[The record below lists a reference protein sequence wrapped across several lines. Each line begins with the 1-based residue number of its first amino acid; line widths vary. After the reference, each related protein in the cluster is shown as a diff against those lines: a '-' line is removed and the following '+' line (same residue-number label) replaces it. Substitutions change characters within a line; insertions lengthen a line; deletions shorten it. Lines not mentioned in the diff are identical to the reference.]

1 MAVAPNSTVRVLRN
15 VPIDQDYRNTLYFAS
30 TDAQYNYFYAQTKY
44 TFTELT
50 YQRRESSIYVQ
61 VSPDALFD
69 CNYIMY
75 QNTNYNTRWFYAF
88 ITAINY
94 VNDNTAEIVFQMDVI
109 QSWWGNWELEQCFV
123 ERQHT
128 TTDNIGDNLLADGLA
143 LGDYQMNNVQSSVV
157 FTNQALK
164 ITVASTFDENFE
176 SAQGNVV
183 GSTYSA
189 LHFTQFDLNQENEVN
204 EFIQQA
210 TEKQLSDGIVSIF
223 ISPILAN
230 ASGTEPFKYTFNTDK
245 DYSPF
250 GNYTPKNN
258 KLYTSPYNM
267 VYVFTDDGSCAN
279 YAYEYFSS
287 PTGVTFDIY
296 VGYSASPDAVLV
308 PTNYKGA
315 ELNLNEK
322 ISLGGFPQC
331 AYNIDSYKA
340 WLAQNGD
347 GFNLRQQQTLGNG
360 IASSIGSLVGLLASI
375 QSPQTGAGQTTNQ
388 ISQIGG
394 GIISSASAIMNTMLN
409 YAQDQNT
416 LQVMERMP
424 NAARGSSTGGA
435 TFTNGLKNFYM
446 CNMRIR
452 EEYARNIDS
461 FWTMYGYPIRRVQ
474 TPNIHARPQFT
485 YVKTQGCFVR
495 GYMPASDIQRIER
508 IFDNGITFWVNAANV
523 GNYSVDNSPT

>member
-30 TDAQYNYFYAQTKY
+30 TDAQYNYFSAQTKY
-44 TFTELT
+44 TFTEMT

-88 ITAINY
+88 ITAVNY

-128 TTDNIGDNLLADGLA
+128 PTDNIGDNLLGENFG
-143 LGDYQMNNVQSSVV
+143 LGDYTYTKVV
-157 FTNQALK
+157 NDPSFFTNFLR
-164 ITVASTFDENFE
+164 ITVAATFDKNFE
-176 SAQGNVV
+176 SAQGKVV
-183 GSTYSA
+183 GNIYSG
-189 LHFTQFDLNQENEVN
+189 LCFNQFELTQEDQVN

-223 ISPILAN
+223 VAPIMDSES
-230 ASGTEPFKYTFNTDK
+230 SGIGYMEIEKSYG
-245 DYSPF
+245 SF

-258 KLYTSPYNM
+258 KLYTSPYNLL
-267 VYVFTDDGSCAN
+267 YVFTDDGMASN
-279 YAYEYFSS
+279 YAYEYFA
-287 PTGVTFDIY
+287 TNNAQFYIYCGYGANFD
-296 VGYSASPDAVLV
+296 SVLV
-308 PTNYKGA
+308 PFQYKGIQT
-315 ELNLNEK
+315 NLNEK
-322 ISLGGFPQC
+322 LSLGGFAQC

-347 GFNLRQQQTLGNG
+347 GFQLRQNQNAFSGIANTIGSALNVITSGKPDSSTLG
-360 IASSIGSLVGLLASI
+360 GLLNLGSTFYNAL
-375 QSPQTGAGQTTNQ
+375 TN
-388 ISQIGG
+388 I
-394 GIISSASAIMNTMLN
+394 AL
-409 YAQDQNT
+409 DQNT

-424 NAARGSSTGGA
+424 NSARGYSTGGA
-435 TFTNGLKNFYM
+435 TFIHNLKDFYFY
-446 CNMRIR
+446 NARIR

-495 GYMPASDIQRIER
+495 GYMPASDIQRIES
-508 IFDNGITFWVNAANV
+508 IFDNGITFWINAANV
-523 GNYSVDNSPT
+523 GNYSVDNSPS

>member
-15 VPIDQDYRNTLYFAS
+15 VPIDQNYRNTLYFSS
-30 TDAQYNYFYAQTKY
+30 TDAQYNYFSAQTKY
-44 TFTELT
+44 TFSEMT

-128 TTDNIGDNLLADGLA
+128 TTDNIGDNLLAEGFA
-143 LGDYQMNNVQSSVV
+143 LGDYQMNDVQGSVV

-164 ITVASTFDENFE
+164 ITIASTFDENFE

-189 LHFTQFDLNQENEVN
+189 LHFTQFNLNQETEVN

-223 ISPILAN
+223 ISPIITN

-250 GNYTPKNN
+250 GSYTPKNN
-258 KLYTSPYNM
+258 KLYTSPYNLLY
-267 VYVFTDDGSCAN
+267 VYTDDGSCAN

-296 VGYSASPDAVLV
+296 VGYSTSPDAVMT

-315 ELNLNEK
+315 EVNLNEK

-331 AYNIDSYKA
+331 AYNIDSFKA
-340 WLAQNGD
+340 WLAQNATGYELK
-347 GFNLRQQQTLGNG
+347 NQQTITSG
-360 IASSIGSLVGLLASI
+360 IIGGLSNVFGIVGSIATAVGSKGQQGIGSALQGATGLAS
-375 QSPQTGAGQTTNQ
+375 T
-388 ISQIGG
+388 IS
-394 GIISSASAIMNTMLN
+394 NTMFSL
-409 YAQDQNT
+409 AQNQNT
-416 LQVMERMP
+416 MDIQERMP

-495 GYMPASDIQRIER
+495 GYMPASDIQRIES